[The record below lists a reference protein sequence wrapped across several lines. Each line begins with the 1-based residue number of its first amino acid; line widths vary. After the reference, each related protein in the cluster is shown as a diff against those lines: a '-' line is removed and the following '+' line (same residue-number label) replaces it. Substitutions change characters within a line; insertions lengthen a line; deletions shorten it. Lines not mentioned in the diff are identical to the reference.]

1 MSKPRVI
8 AGAASLLLL
17 AACGGGGG
25 GEASNAQPAA
35 NEPNTQE
42 TAAAF
47 QQRIEGLNEAQRNA
61 VFIRAI
67 RGADRDCQHVE
78 RSAPR
83 APIRGTPAWTAVCR
97 GGFEWIILIR
107 DGGLAQVTHEAEL
120 RASGL
125 DAAGGNAQ

>member
-1 MSKPRVI
+1 MSKPGVI

-17 AACGGGGG
+17 AGCGGG
-25 GEASNAQPAA
+25 GEASNVQPGA
-35 NEPNTQE
+35 NETDAQE

-120 RASGL
+120 RASGIEP
-125 DAAGGNAQ
+125 AGGNAQ